1 METNILIG
9 GIIMKNYQVIF
20 YVKGLENSTFV
31 GVEELKDV
39 MGSELIRVYNIY
51 ADRTNEGITEKL
63 NDEFKRLY
71 PTYFKDNE
79 GKDWHDLVE
88 YTNYMSDG
96 YQRLIVDD
104 LNKQNISPILDFYV
118 DSTEVAFTGYLK
130 LDKKVTISFRLREVE
145 EEES

>member
-1 METNILIG
+1 M
-9 GIIMKNYQVIF
+9 
-20 YVKGLENSTFV
+20 ENSTFV

-79 GKDWHDLVE
+79 DKEWYDLVE
-88 YTNYMSDG
+88 YNNYMSDG

-118 DSTEVAFTGYLK
+118 DSTKVVFTGYLK
-130 LDKKVTISFRLREVE
+130 LDKKVTISFSLREVE

>member
-1 METNILIG
+1 
-9 GIIMKNYQVIF
+9 MKNYQVIF
-20 YVKGLENSTFV
+20 HVKGLEDSTFV
-31 GVEELKDV
+31 GIKELKDI

-63 NDEFKRLY
+63 NNEFKRLY

-79 GKDWHDLVE
+79 DKEWYDLVE
-88 YTNYMSDG
+88 YNNYISDG

-118 DSTEVAFTGYLK
+118 DSTNVVFTGYLK
-130 LDKKVTISFRLREVE
+130 LDKKVTISFSLKEV
-145 EEES
+145 

>member
-1 METNILIG
+1 
-9 GIIMKNYQVIF
+9 MKNYQVIF

-31 GVEELKDV
+31 GIEELKDV

-63 NDEFKRLY
+63 NNEFERLY

-79 GKDWHDLVE
+79 GKEWYDLVE
-88 YTNYMSDG
+88 YNNYMSDG

-118 DSTEVAFTGYLK
+118 DSTEVVFTGYLK
-130 LDKKVTISFRLREVE
+130 LYKKVTISFSLREVE